1 MKAQRKTWM
10 ASVAIAAAIAVPGS
24 LSAQDDQCKI
34 NDSSPWQI
42 NGAKQY
48 VITAASSR
56 KEDEIPKHLANA
68 VRVLTDNV
76 SKINNEPGRQ
86 WLLLRAYAQWLQRGE
101 TGYVMKRGDVGF
113 TTDKDGDHNLL
124 LAVDSAATS
133 LERLMPECVE
143 KVRPYRQ
150 RFFSDILNKSIE
162 AMNADQND
170 SSIYFAKLSL
180 LVAGKDPRPWNVLS
194 AVYQKNN
201 DLEGTVTAMEK
212 VIELSGND
220 TLYAKIKQQSRYNL
234 AVIKLQNA
242 EAAPGE
248 NKDKNVAQARTL
260 LEEFLKDE
268 PGDASATQALGR
280 AMRLAGDTAAVAQVF
295 ADMMDRSE
303 SFTADQ
309 LFEAAS
315 NAAGAGQDTNAVKL
329 FENGLKK
336 NPYHRLAL
344 LNMSNVLF
352 QMRDFERMGPI
363 AERLTTV
370 DPNNPDSWRML
381 AGYWQL
387 RQRSEQDAAK
397 KKAYGDSTLAAI
409 TKRDAVNPKITVF
422 LASPTAAGYQ
432 LQGNLGNE
440 SNAAASYTVK
450 FELLDATGAVVTT
463 KDVAVGPV
471 DAHASTTFSL
481 TVEGAG
487 IVAYRYAPVK

>member
-1 MKAQRKTWM
+1 MKAQRKNWM
-10 ASVAIAAAIAVPGS
+10 ARAAVVLAVAIPGS
-24 LSAQDDQCKI
+24 LAAQEDQCKI

-48 VITAASSR
+48 VITAANSR

-68 VRVLTDNV
+68 IKVLTENP

-86 WLLLRAYAQWLQRGE
+86 WLLLRTYAQWLQRGE
-101 TGYVMKRGDVGF
+101 SGYVMKRGDLGF
-113 TTDKDGDHNLL
+113 TTNKDGDQNLL
-124 LAVDSAATS
+124 LAIDSAATA

-162 AMNADQND
+162 AMNADQMD
-170 SSIYFAKLSL
+170 SAIYFAKLSL
-180 LVAGKDPRPWNVLS
+180 SVSGNDPRPWNVLS
-194 AVYQKNN
+194 AVYQKKN
-201 DLEGTVTAMEK
+201 DPDGTIMAMEK
-212 VIELSGND
+212 VIELSGSD
-220 TLYAKIKQQSRYNL
+220 TLYAKIKQHSRYNL
-234 AVIKLQNA
+234 AVIKLQAA
-242 EAAPGE
+242 ESKQGDA
-248 NKDKNVAQARTL
+248 KDQDVAKARAL
-260 LEEFLKDE
+260 LEDFLKAE

-295 ADMMDRSE
+295 EEMLHRSD

-315 NAAGAGQDTNAVKL
+315 NAAAAGQDTNAVKL

-363 AERLTTV
+363 AERLTSV

-387 RQRSEQDAAK
+387 RQRSETDAAK

-422 LASPTAAGYQ
+422 LAATTPKGYQ

-440 SNAAASYTVK
+440 TDKAASFTIK

-471 DAHASTTFSL
+471 DPHASTAFSL
-481 TVEGAG
+481 SVEGPG
-487 IVAYRYAPVK
+487 IVAYRYAPIK